1 MKAKLTSI
9 QVFINNI
16 NQVQYKV
23 VCDRCHINTC
33 VRVFSE
39 AVFALS
45 NTTSGTEAYIGSEYL
60 KQDNG
65 ILDH

>member
-1 MKAKLTSI
+1 MS
-9 QVFINNI
+9 
-16 NQVQYKV
+16 YYS
-23 VCDRCHINTC
+23 NTC

-45 NTTSGTEAYIGSEYL
+45 NNTTGTEAYIGSEYL